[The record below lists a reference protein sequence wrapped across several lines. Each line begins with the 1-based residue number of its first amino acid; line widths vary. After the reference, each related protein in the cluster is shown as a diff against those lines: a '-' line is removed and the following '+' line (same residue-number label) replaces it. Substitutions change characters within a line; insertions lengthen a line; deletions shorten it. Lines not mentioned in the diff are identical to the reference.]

1 MQIVTKARLNMQFQQ
16 LERTKSNHPRLR
28 PLLEA
33 LETYICR
40 EVDGGRTR
48 IVPALAAR
56 ALNKSE
62 AETLALLMLFEDS
75 GVLTHEYDIVCKRN
89 NAVLKTVTDK
99 SKLEDA
105 LRVGVPC
112 QLCDLEHGPDDLRT
126 ELVFEVTSAAV
137 QAFRQ
142 HAFA

>member
-1 MQIVTKARLNMQFQQ
+1 MQFQQ

-28 PLLEA
+28 PLLEG
-33 LETYICR
+33 LETYVCR
-40 EVDGGRTR
+40 EVDEGRTR
-48 IVPALAAR
+48 IVPALAAT

-62 AETLALLMLFEDS
+62 AETLALLMLFEDA
-75 GVLTHEYDIVCKRN
+75 GVLTHEYDIVCKRT

-99 SKLEDA
+99 SELEDA

-112 QLCDLEHGPDDLRT
+112 QLCDAEHGYDDVRT
-126 ELVFEVTSAAV
+126 ELVFEVTPVAV
-137 QAFRQ
+137 QAVRQ

>member
-1 MQIVTKARLNMQFQQ
+1 MQFRQ

-28 PLLEA
+28 PLLDA
-33 LETYICR
+33 LETYIGR
-40 EVDGGRTR
+40 EVEDGRTR
-48 IVPALAAR
+48 IVPALAAT

-62 AETLALLMLFEDS
+62 AETLALLMLFEDA
-75 GVLTHEYDIVCKRN
+75 GVLTHEYEIICKRTN
-89 NAVLKTVTDK
+89 TVLKTVTDK

-105 LRVGVPC
+105 LRAGVPC
-112 QLCDLEHGPDDLRT
+112 HLCDVEHGSDDLRT
-126 ELVFEVTSAAV
+126 DLVFEVTSAAV